1 MKIKAR
7 GKGVV
12 LRVLVLP
19 QKIKNILVGIA
30 LLLSSVLAWH
40 LCYTAGQ
47 VSSFFITNDYSF
59 SESINQSI
67 QDSIEQKINL
77 SGANL
82 LSELKNDFPMVD
94 QLVVRRAGLNKVHVQ
109 VSASDLVWRLGTT
122 FVLTSSG
129 EVHLSNCFK
138 ASVLRTLPKVH
149 MHVLAEAATDIV
161 DAQKQFLLKLQDF
174 VIANYMIHWH
184 GPNKIIFIDKENS
197 ERRVIVR
204 ADQKITL
211 DILQTSKR
219 LFSEYQKHANK
230 TCKGTVSA
238 DMRFDGQV
246 IVSC

>member
-12 LRVLVLP
+12 LHVLVLP
-19 QKIKNILVGIA
+19 QKTRHILAGIA
-30 LLLSSVLAWH
+30 LLLSFVLAWR
-40 LCYTAGQ
+40 LCCVPGQ

-67 QDSIEQKINL
+67 RDSIEQKINL

-82 LSELKNDFPMVD
+82 FTELKNDFPMVEK
-94 QLVVRRAGLNKVHVQ
+94 LVVRRTGLNKVHVQ

-138 ASVLRTLPKVH
+138 ASVLRVLPKVY
-149 MHVLAEAATDIV
+149 MHEAAEAATDIV
-161 DAQKQFLLKLQDF
+161 DLQKQFLLKLPDF
-174 VIANYMIHWH
+174 VIENYVAHWY
-184 GPNKIIFIDKENS
+184 GSNKIVLIDKKNN
-197 ERRVIVR
+197 ERQVIVR

-238 DMRFDGQV
+238 DMRFEGQV